1 MSKYGSASDIFKVAG
16 KNALV
21 PGGSK
26 GLGREMV
33 ICLMENGCNVTI
45 ASRTAV
51 LDDELAELS
60 KKTNTKIFIR
70 SCDVTSST
78 EVDALID
85 GAISDMGR
93 VDILLNCAGM
103 NIRKW
108 LWELDDDSWET
119 MIKANLTSTF
129 YLCRTV
135 SRHMRANNYGKI
147 INLSSMKSVLGTSDD
162 GYSPYCATKGAINMF
177 TKQIA
182 CELASHGIT
191 VNAIAPTFIKT
202 AINAAQLE
210 NEAFRKSLEA
220 RIPVGRIGQF
230 GDLMGYLLL
239 LASDAS
245 QFITGQVFWLDGG
258 ISARQ

>member
-1 MSKYGSASDIFKVAG
+1 MSKYGNAKDIFNLAG
-16 KNALV
+16 KNALI

-26 GLGREMV
+26 GLGREMA

-51 LDDELAELS
+51 IDDELAQISE
-60 KKTNTKIFIR
+60 KNNVKIFAK
-70 SCDVTSST
+70 SCDATSSAA
-78 EVDALID
+78 VDKLVGDTVA
-85 GAISDMGR
+85 DMGR
-93 VDILLNCAGM
+93 IDILLNCAGV
-103 NIRKW
+103 NVRKW
-108 LWELDDDSWET
+108 LWDLDDASWDSV
-119 MIKANLTSTF
+119 MKANLDSTF
-129 YLCRTV
+129 YLCRAV

-147 INLSSMKSVLGTSDD
+147 INMSSMKSVLGVSDD
-162 GYSPYCATKGAINMF
+162 GYSPYCTSKGAVNMF

-182 CELASHGIT
+182 CELASSGIT

-210 NEAFRKSLEA
+210 NEEFRKSLED

-230 GDLMGYLLL
+230 RDLMGCVLL

-245 QFITGQVFWLDGG
+245 QFITGQVFLLDGG